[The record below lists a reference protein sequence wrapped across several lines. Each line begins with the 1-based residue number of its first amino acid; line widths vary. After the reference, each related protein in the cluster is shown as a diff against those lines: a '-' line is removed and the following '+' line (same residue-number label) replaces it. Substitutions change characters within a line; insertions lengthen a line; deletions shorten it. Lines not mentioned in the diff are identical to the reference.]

1 MTASSVEGLFKI
13 SRNDG
18 TISVLAQIDREVV
31 GDTITLTVKVQF
43 VFFNPIQIIT
53 VLLKLFVQSDQCVK

>member
-18 TISVLAQIDREVV
+18 TISVLAHIDREVV